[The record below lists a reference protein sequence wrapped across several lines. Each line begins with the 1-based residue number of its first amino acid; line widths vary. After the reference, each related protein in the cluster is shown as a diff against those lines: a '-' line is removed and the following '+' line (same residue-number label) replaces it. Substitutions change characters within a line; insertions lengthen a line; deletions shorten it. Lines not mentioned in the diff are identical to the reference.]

1 MATVSVCMLVYNHEL
16 YINEAIEGVWKQKT
30 NFDIELVISNDASTD
45 NSHKKILA
53 ATQNLPVNITL
64 KYFNHKDNLG
74 MIGNVEFSLKQC
86 TGKYMAMCEGD
97 DYWIDPFKL
106 QRQVD
111 FLDANPQYN
120 LITGNVRQYI
130 QNTNSFIEPTKS
142 VDFTFDYKD
151 MIVKNQCSTCTT
163 LIRNFI
169 LREPNFKLIA
179 DRGSDSQLWLRAL
192 GKKGKGK
199 FLAHTFAVYRRH
211 DTSSTGIRNA
221 RADSFEKS
229 DAFMQRK
236 IAKAEFW
243 NNYFGNEAKKSVL
256 LVKLNIYKK
265 MIKMGFNSRKYFY
278 CIATFLKLIK
288 VKTELL
294 VYGY

>member
-16 YINEAIEGVWKQKT
+16 YIKEAIEGVLKQKT
-30 NFDIELVISNDASTD
+30 NFDIELVISNDASPD
-45 NSHKKILA
+45 NSHKNILA
-53 ATQNLPVNITL
+53 ATQDLPGNITL
-64 KYFNHKDNLG
+64 KYFNHRDNLG
-74 MIGNVEFSLKQC
+74 MIGNVEFTLKQC

-111 FLDANPQYN
+111 FLETNPQYN

-130 QNTNSFIEPTKS
+130 QNTNTFIEPTKA
-142 VDFTFDYKD
+142 VDFTFDYRD

-163 LIRNFI
+163 LIRNFV

-179 DRGSDSQLWLRAL
+179 DKGSDSQLWIRAL

-199 FLAHTFAVYRRH
+199 FTPQTFAIYRRH
-211 DTSSTGIRNA
+211 ETSSTGIRNA
-221 RADSFEKS
+221 RADSFKES

-265 MIKMGFNSRKYFY
+265 MVKMGFNSRKYFY
-278 CIATFLKLIK
+278 CIATFLKLLK